1 MRSRTRALAAE
12 TGYLGGMRVEN
23 AVAPAESRLF
33 DDYVFGDWSANATPK
48 RGRDSLWLCRA
59 RLSDGGELTYE
70 LDNPPTRTDAHR
82 RLREWLGEA
91 VQRDRRALVGLDFPY
106 GMPADSYALLL
117 GGGAAAGWREY
128 WAAVSSRITDGPKNG
143 NNRFEVA
150 DAFNRTCALGEG
162 PFWGTP
168 PRTATATLKTT
179 KPRAGH
185 GPSEFRA
192 VEQTLRAAGRRPFSV
207 WQLLGN
213 GSVGSQALMGLPMLH
228 ALTNDPELA
237 PHSAVWPFEPV
248 SLAAS
253 RRPLIVHTEVW
264 PGAIDVDTS
273 RHAIKDAAQ
282 MIALATWAARAD
294 ATGTLARYF
303 NAVHATPE
311 REARAR
317 IEGWVLGVASTE

>member
-1 MRSRTRALAAE
+1 MPGKAAFDAERSWHHRE
-12 TGYLGGMRVEN
+12 V
-23 AVAPAESRLF
+23 PSCLF
-33 DDYVFGDWSANATPK
+33 DDYVFGDWSANSTPK
-48 RGRDSLWLCRA
+48 RGRDSIWLCRA
-59 RLSDGGELTYE
+59 RLSHGGDLAYE
-70 LDNPPTRTDAHR
+70 LDNPATRTEAR
-82 RLREWLGEA
+82 VRLRQWLGEA
-91 VQRDRRALVGLDFPY
+91 VRRDRRALVGLDFPY

-117 GGGAAAGWREY
+117 RDGGGWREY
-128 WAAVSSRITDGPKNG
+128 WAALSSRITDGPRNA

-150 DAFNRTCALGEG
+150 DAFNQACALCEG

-168 PRTATATLKTT
+168 PRAATDALKTT
-179 KPRAGH
+179 KPPAGH

-192 VEQTLRAAGRRPFSV
+192 VEEVLRAAGRRPFSV

-228 ALTNDPELA
+228 ELANDPELA

-248 SLAAS
+248 SFAGS

-264 PGAIDVDTS
+264 PGAIEVDTS
-273 RHAIKDAAQ
+273 RHEIRDAAQ

-303 NAVHATPE
+303 DAVRSTPE

-317 IEGWVLGVASTE
+317 IEGWVFGVT